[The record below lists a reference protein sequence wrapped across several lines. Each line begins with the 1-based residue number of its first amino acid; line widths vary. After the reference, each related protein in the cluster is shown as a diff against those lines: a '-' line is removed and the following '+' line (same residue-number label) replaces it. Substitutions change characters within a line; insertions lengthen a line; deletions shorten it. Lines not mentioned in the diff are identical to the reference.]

1 MSINSASQSTSVGMD
16 VVSQEIVV
24 SQECDV
30 FSRVQRLWD
39 FASKKKSEHEP
50 VVR

>member
-1 MSINSASQSTSVGMD
+1 MSNSNASQSTSVGMD
-16 VVSQEIVV
+16 VVNQEIVV

-39 FASKKKSEHEP
+39 FSGKKKFEHEP

>member
-1 MSINSASQSTSVGMD
+1 MSDSQSAGVGMD
-16 VVSQEIVV
+16 VVTQEIVV

-39 FASKKKSEHEP
+39 FASKKRSEHEP